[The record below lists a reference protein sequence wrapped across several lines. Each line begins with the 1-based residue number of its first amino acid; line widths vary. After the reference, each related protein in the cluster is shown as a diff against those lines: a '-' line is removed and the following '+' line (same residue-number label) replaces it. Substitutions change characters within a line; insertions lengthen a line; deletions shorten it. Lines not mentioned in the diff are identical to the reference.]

1 LHKIWLTNQQQRDS
15 QIMEDHNLGAQIF
28 EDVFDFEDDY
38 ETEAEA
44 NVEAFY
50 LALKMALTR
59 LEEYAAA
66 TPE

>member
-1 LHKIWLTNQQQRDS
+1 MNKIWLTNQQQRDS
-15 QIMEDHNLGAQIF
+15 QIMEDHNVGAKIF
-28 EDVFDFEDDY
+28 EDVFEFEDDF

-50 LALKMALTR
+50 VALKMALAR
-59 LEEYAAA
+59 LEAYATA